1 MSMQAFRIA
10 RLCSAAQACGVDC
23 LVASSAENIA
33 YMTGGYTSIGQSVSA
48 STQIYAVLST
58 AKQSVSYVIS
68 VAEVPNILEFA
79 GLSADIYCYG
89 AFHFEFAE
97 GGDAFV
103 QRAEEVCAR
112 RYATAEEALAA
123 AVQAAGGSP
132 AFDENHINF
141 QLARQ
146 IAKAIGTEALAP
158 ASAIFREARRIK
170 HPEEIRMLRESARIA
185 EESLLEALDGAKPG
199 ITEADLQS
207 RYRLAVTRRGAVP
220 YFFVATAAHRA
231 AYVDAHNTGLKIG
244 RGDMIRF
251 DFGCIWHGFYS
262 DLARTAVLG
271 EPDEQT
277 QKAYDA
283 VAAGARAQFDKLRP
297 GVSAEDMFLAAVEG
311 TRAAGIPTYVRN
323 HCGHGIGLEGYDIPS
338 LAESFAMTIEK
349 DMVLCLET
357 PYYCVGW
364 GGVQIEHTVAV
375 TENGFEFLD
384 SGENDLIVVPID

>member
-1 MSMQAFRIA
+1 MQVFRIN
-10 RLCSAAQACGVDC
+10 RLCDAAQMCGVDC

-48 STQIYAVLST
+48 SMQIYAVLS
-58 AKQSVSYVIS
+58 AAGRSVSYVAS
-68 VAEVPNILEFA
+68 VAEVPGILEFA

-89 AFHFEFAE
+89 EFHFEFAE
-97 GGDAFV
+97 GGDVFA
-103 QRAEEVCAR
+103 QRAEKICSE
-112 RYATAEEALAA
+112 RYATAEAALAA
-123 AVQAAGGSP
+123 AVRAAGENP
-132 AFDENHINF
+132 AFDESHINF
-141 QLARQ
+141 QLAGQ
-146 IAKAIGTEALAP
+146 IAKALGMETLSP

-185 EESLLEALDGAKPG
+185 EESLLEALDGARPG
-199 ITEADLQS
+199 ITEEELQS
-207 RYRLAVTRRGAVP
+207 RYRLAVTCRGAVP

-251 DFGCIWHGFYS
+251 DFGCVWHGFYS

-277 QKAYDA
+277 RKAYDA
-283 VAAGARAQFDKLRP
+283 VAAGARAQFGKLRP
-297 GVSAEDMFLAAVEG
+297 GVSAEEMFRVAVEG
-311 TRAAGIPTYVRN
+311 TRDAGIPSYVRN
-323 HCGHGIGLEGYDIPS
+323 HCGHGIGMEGYDVPS
-338 LAESFAMTIEK
+338 LAEGNAMTIEK

-384 SGENDLIVVPID
+384 SGENALIVVPID